1 MEDLQERIALIL
13 STKGLS
19 NAQFAERIGVQPS
32 SISHLM
38 SDRNKPSLDVVTK
51 ILRRFP
57 EIQNDWLLFGK
68 GAMTKDYNLDLFGI
82 DSDTKSKEELPKPG
96 NKPPVSGQIE
106 KEKSVIKPK
115 EFKKEEK
122 EKYSSEKQENTSP
135 ESGIKKNPIQDKN
148 PEWDKT
154 VDKIVIFYTDHTF
167 RVYHPEN

>member
-38 SDRNKPSLDVVTK
+38 SGRNKPSLDVVTK

-68 GAMTKDYNLDLFGI
+68 GAMTKDFNLDLFGI
-82 DSDTKSKEELPKPG
+82 DNDTKSDQVEIKPE
-96 NKPPVSGQIE
+96 NKPVGSGPPAVERPVF
-106 KEKSVIKPK
+106 KPK
-115 EFKKEEK
+115 ELKKEQK
-122 EKYSSEKQENTSP
+122 ETLSFEKQKDTPS
-135 ESGIKKNPIQDKN
+135 ESGHKKNPIQDKN
-148 PEWDKT
+148 QEWEKT